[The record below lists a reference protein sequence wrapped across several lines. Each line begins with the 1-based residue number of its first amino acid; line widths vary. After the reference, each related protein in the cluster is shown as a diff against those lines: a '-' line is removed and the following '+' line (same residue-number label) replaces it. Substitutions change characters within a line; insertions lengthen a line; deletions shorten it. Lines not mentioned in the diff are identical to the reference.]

1 VHSQFDIGQVKDLFD
16 GDTFTL
22 IRTLVDNPFYIELT
36 FPQPHPFTGVTLTT
50 GTMDFALTVKAYTDE
65 NATPQVYSHT
75 YTGLG
80 ADPTV
85 TLQFDP
91 APSLVKK
98 IRIEVKNVNA
108 GDEAKLHIREIA
120 FSQ

>member
-1 VHSQFDIGQVKDLFD
+1 
-16 GDTFTL
+16 
-22 IRTLVDNPFYIELT
+22 
-36 FPQPHPFTGVTLTT
+36 
-50 GTMDFALTVKAYTDE
+50 
-65 NATPQVYSHT
+65 VYSHT